1 MEKVPIAFIL
11 NIFYVEELQ
20 DICRSFDLNA
30 TGNKYELIESIIQN
44 VKPVNKIIDN
54 LTVEGLKLVCST
66 LKVKTGNKAQMQKI
80 LLDLLDHEKTGL
92 LKDELPK
99 EKLSPTPDN
108 VVSKLKECIL
118 DKRRIKSEKDA
129 EEQIGDF
136 LSMYFRDVMP
146 QYNLVGYR
154 GLKIDLDIN
163 NGEFGVEVKLAD
175 SLLNN
180 NSEVFRV
187 FGQAVY
193 YSKKQYGEN
202 FLVAVVGTEH
212 DLDEPIVREAMSFLN
227 SISIKWLGVIMR

>member
-11 NIFYVEELQ
+11 DIFYVEELQ
-20 DICRSFDLNA
+20 DICRSFNLNA
-30 TGNKYELIESIIQN
+30 AGNKYALIESIIQN
-44 VKPVNKIIDN
+44 VRPVNKIIEN
-54 LTVEGLKLVCST
+54 LTVEGLKMVCSA

-80 LLDLLDHEKTGL
+80 LLELLDHEKTGL
-92 LKDELPK
+92 
-99 EKLSPTPDN
+99 EKLSPTSDN
-108 VVSKLKECIL
+108 VISKLKECIL
-118 DKRRIKSEKDA
+118 DKRRIRSEKDA
-129 EEQIGDF
+129 EEQIGNF
-136 LSMYFRDVMP
+136 LSMYFRDVMS
-146 QYNLVGYR
+146 QYKLGGYI

-175 SLLNN
+175 SFLNN

-227 SISIKWLGVIMR
+227 SISIKWLGVIIR

>member
-11 NIFYVEELQ
+11 DIFYVEELQ

-30 TGNKYELIESIIQN
+30 AGNKYELIESIIQN

-80 LLDLLDHEKTGL
+80 LLDLLDRENTGI
-92 LKDELPK
+92 
-99 EKLSPTPDN
+99 EKLSPTSDN
-108 VVSKLKECIL
+108 VISKLKECIL

-146 QYNLVGYR
+146 QYNLVGYL

-163 NGEFGVEVKLAD
+163 DGKFGVEVKLAD

-202 FLVAVVGTEH
+202 FLVAVVGTKN